1 MRFFRINE
9 TDSSLPSILL
19 YLAALSFLGGL
30 LGLFVKTR
38 LNNTTSKAE
47 ITDDYSHEQK
57 YFHQLQAQ
65 EQTIAASLEDSRK
78 RSGEQ
83 EIRMNAYRTKIAAN
97 AAKIQQY
104 QTQQTIIAETI
115 RKAHA
120 ESEQHVIH
128 YRKLAWQ
135 TAISE
140 KHDQINTV
148 TGKTYRDVT
157 IKRVNAEGMEIQHSA
172 GYARIAPEHLDE
184 EWQQRFLWREP

>member
-57 YFHQLQAQ
+57 YFHQLQVQ
-65 EQTIAASLEDSRK
+65 EQSTAASLEDSRK

-83 EIRMNAYRTKIAAN
+83 EIKVNAYRAKIAAN
-97 AAKIQQY
+97 AAKIHQY
-104 QTQQTIIAETI
+104 QTQQTIIAESI

-120 ESEQHVIH
+120 ESRQHVER
-128 YRKLAWQ
+128 YRKQSWQ
-135 TAISE
+135 AAESE
-140 KHDQINTV
+140 KHDQIKTV
-148 TGKTYRDVT
+148 TGKIYRDVT
-157 IKRVNAEGMEIQHSA
+157 IKRVNAEGVEIQHSA
-172 GYARIAPEHLDE
+172 GYARIAPGLLDE